1 VWPAGKAHAPLSGG
15 ALNAPTEAA
24 RAQAALVRRV
34 REKFAQTFGGE
45 ARVALGPGRV
55 NLIGEHT
62 DYNDGW
68 VLPMAIE
75 RAAVVA
81 FRPRPDGRFRVHATA
96 YGETREVDLETLRP
110 PGGSEWIA
118 YMAGVAWALREA
130 GHHLPGLDAV
140 VDGDVPLGA
149 GLSSSAAL
157 ELATARAFA
166 EAAGIAWDA
175 TAMARLGQRAENRYV
190 GVNCGLMDQMSSAV
204 SREGCA
210 LLLDCRT
217 LESSAVPVPAE
228 AAIVV
233 MDTGARR
240 SLAASAYNNR
250 RAACEAAVAL
260 LAAEGR
266 AVKALRDVD
275 EATLAAAESRMDP
288 VVFRRAQHVVAENH
302 RPSRMAEAFA
312 RSDLAAAGRLMNE
325 SHASLRDLY
334 EVSSPELNLV
344 TGLAR
349 SHPDCFGARMT
360 GAGFGGC
367 AIALVAVARVDEF
380 TRSVHSAYRA
390 QVDLPS
396 AFFACRPAGGARMVE

>member
-1 VWPAGKAHAPLSGG
+1 
-15 ALNAPTEAA
+15 
-24 RAQAALVRRV
+24 
-34 REKFAQTFGGE
+34 
-45 ARVALGPGRV
+45 V

-81 FRPRPDGRFRVHATA
+81 FRPRADRRLRAHAAA
-96 YGETREVDLETLRP
+96 YGETREADLDGLRP
-110 PGGSEWIA
+110 PGGSAWFA
-118 YMAGVAWALREA
+118 YVAGVAWALREA
-130 GHHLPGLDAV
+130 GHEVPGLDVV

-166 EAAGIAWDA
+166 EAAGLAWDA
-175 TAMARLGQRAENRYV
+175 TAMARLGQRAENAYV
-190 GVNCGLMDQMSSAV
+190 GVNCGLMDQMASAV

-217 LESSAVPVPAE
+217 LETEPVPVPE
-228 AAIVV
+228 GAAVVV

-240 SLAASAYNNR
+240 SLAASAYNDR
-250 RAACEAAVAL
+250 RAACEAAVAV
-260 LAAEGR
+260 LAADRPG
-266 AVKALRDVD
+266 VKALRDVD
-275 EATLAAAESRMDP
+275 ADALAAAETRMDP
-288 VVFRRAQHVVAENH
+288 LVFRRARHVVTENR
-302 RPSRMAEAFA
+302 RPLGMAEAL
-312 RSDLAAAGRLMNE
+312 RKGDLAGAGRLMNE
-325 SHASLRDLY
+325 SHESLRDLY
-334 EVSSPELNLV
+334 EVSSPELDLV
-344 TGLAR
+344 SGLAR

-367 AIALVAVARVDEF
+367 AVALVASTGVETF
-380 TRSVHSAYRA
+380 SRSVHAAYRA

-396 AFFACRPAGGARMVE
+396 AFFACRPAGGARIVE

>member
-1 VWPAGKAHAPLSGG
+1 VIATG
-15 ALNAPTEAA
+15 
-24 RAQAALVRRV
+24 AQAALVSKV
-34 REKFAQTFGGE
+34 RERFAQSFGGR
-45 ARVALGPGRV
+45 ARVALSPGRV

-81 FRPRPDGRFRVHATA
+81 FRPRPDGRLRVHAAA

-118 YMAGVAWALREA
+118 YVAGVAWALREA

-190 GVNCGLMDQMSSAV
+190 GVNCGLMDQMASAV

-217 LESSAVPVPAE
+217 LEAEPVPVPDE
-228 AAIVV
+228 AAVVV

-240 SLAASAYNNR
+240 
-250 RAACEAAVAL
+250 
-260 LAAEGR
+260 
-266 AVKALRDVD
+266 
-275 EATLAAAESRMDP
+275 
-288 VVFRRAQHVVAENH
+288 
-302 RPSRMAEAFA
+302 
-312 RSDLAAAGRLMNE
+312 
-325 SHASLRDLY
+325 
-334 EVSSPELNLV
+334 
-344 TGLAR
+344 
-349 SHPDCFGARMT
+349 
-360 GAGFGGC
+360 
-367 AIALVAVARVDEF
+367 
-380 TRSVHSAYRA
+380 
-390 QVDLPS
+390 
-396 AFFACRPAGGARMVE
+396 

>member
-1 VWPAGKAHAPLSGG
+1 MSTLTIG
-15 ALNAPTEAA
+15 
-24 RAQAALVRRV
+24 AQALLVRRV
-34 REKFAQTFGGE
+34 RERFAQSFGGE

-81 FRPRPDGRFRVHATA
+81 FKRRRDRRLRVHAAA
-96 YGETREVDLETLRP
+96 YGETREVDLDDLRP

-118 YMAGVAWALREA
+118 YVAGVAWAMGEA
-130 GHHLPGLDAV
+130 GHVVTGLDAV
-140 VDGDVPLGA
+140 IDGDVPLGA

-157 ELATARAFA
+157 EMAVARAFA
-166 EAAGIAWDA
+166 DAGGLAWDA

-190 GVNCGLMDQMSSAV
+190 GVNCGLMDQMASAV

-217 LESSAVPVPAE
+217 LQTSAVPVPAD
-228 AAIVV
+228 AAVVV

-240 SLAASAYNNR
+240 SLATSAYNER
-250 RAACEAAVAL
+250 RAACEAAVAA
-260 LAAEGR
+260 LAADRPG
-266 AVKALRDVD
+266 VKALRDVD
-275 EATLAAAESRMDP
+275 ETMLAAAESRMDP
-288 VVFRRAQHVVAENH
+288 VVFRRAQHVVAENR
-302 RPSRMAEAFA
+302 RPLRMAEAFQ
-312 RSDLAAAGRLMNE
+312 RSDLAAAGQLMNE

-344 TGLAR
+344 TDLAR

-367 AIALVAVARVDEF
+367 AVGLVAAARVDEF
-380 TRSVHSAYRA
+380 SQSVHAAYRA
-390 QVDLPS
+390 QIDLPS
-396 AFFACRPAGGARMVE
+396 AFFACRPAAGARIVE

>member
-1 VWPAGKAHAPLSGG
+1 LRATG
-15 ALNAPTEAA
+15 
-24 RAQAALVRRV
+24 AQAALIRRV
-34 REKFAQTFGGE
+34 RERFAQTFGGG
-45 ARVALGPGRV
+45 ARVALSPGRV

-81 FRPRPDGRFRVHATA
+81 FRPRPDGRLRVHAAA

-118 YMAGVAWALREA
+118 YVAGVAWALREA

-166 EAAGIAWDA
+166 DAAGIAWDA

-190 GVNCGLMDQMSSAV
+190 GVNCGLMDQMASAV

-217 LESSAVPVPAE
+217 LETEPVPVPEE
-228 AAIVV
+228 AAVVV

-240 SLAASAYNNR
+240 SLAASAYNDR
-250 RAACEAAVAL
+250 RAACEAAVAV
-260 LAAEGR
+260 LAESHPGI
-266 AVKALRDVD
+266 KALRDVD
-275 EATLAAAESRMDP
+275 AATLAATEAQLDP
-288 VVFRRAQHVVAENH
+288 LVFRRAQHVVAENR
-302 RPSRMAEAFA
+302 RPLQMTEAF
-312 RSDLAAAGRLMNE
+312 RNNDLPAAGQLMNE

-344 TGLAR
+344 SGLAR

-367 AIALVAVARVDEF
+367 AIALVAAARVDEF
-380 TRSVHSAYRA
+380 SRSVHAAYRA

-396 AFFACRPAGGARMVE
+396 AFFACRPSAGARIVE

>member
-1 VWPAGKAHAPLSGG
+1 MNGRPS
-15 ALNAPTEAA
+15 ALG
-24 RAQAALVRRV
+24 AQAALVRRA
-34 REKFAQTFGGE
+34 RERFAQSFGGE
-45 ARVALGPGRV
+45 SRIALAPGRV

-75 RAAVVA
+75 RAAIVA
-81 FRPRPDGRFRVHATA
+81 FRPRPDRRLRVHAA
-96 YGETREVDLETLRP
+96 AFGETREVDLDGLHP
-110 PGGSEWIA
+110 PGGSEWIS
-118 YMAGVAWALREA
+118 YVAGVAWALREA
-130 GHHLPGLDAV
+130 GHDLPGLDAV

-166 EAAGIAWDA
+166 EAGGIAWDA
-175 TAMARLGQRAENRYV
+175 TAMARLGQRAENAYV
-190 GVNCGLMDQMSSAV
+190 GVNCGLMDQMASAV

-217 LESSAVPVPAE
+217 LETEPVPVPDG
-228 AAIVV
+228 AAVVV

-240 SLAASAYNNR
+240 SLAASAYNDR
-250 RAACEAAVAL
+250 RAACEAAVAV
-260 LAAEGR
+260 LAADRPE
-266 AVKALRDVD
+266 VKALRDVD
-275 EATLAAAESRMDP
+275 EAALDAAEGRLDP
-288 VVFRRAQHVVAENH
+288 VVFRRARHVVAENR
-302 RPSRMAEAFA
+302 RPLLMAEAL
-312 RSDLAAAGRLMNE
+312 RRGDLAAAGQLMNE

-334 EVSSPELNLV
+334 EVSSSELNLV
-344 TGLAR
+344 SGLAR

-367 AIALVAVARVDEF
+367 AVALVVAARIEDFSRV
-380 TRSVHSAYRA
+380 VHGAYRA

-396 AFFACRPAGGARMVE
+396 AFFACRPAAGARLVD